1 MKESMERR
9 YGKKQLL
16 SMVNDIQAETWIGQ
30 NSKPCPH
37 CNAPIEVKV
46 LNSNCIF
53 LNTYS
58 IFFIHRK
65 RMGAT
70 KCLALVAALSFAGC
84 ALFN

>member
-1 MKESMERR
+1 MKLFEAYTNGDEAMKESMERR

-58 IFFIHRK
+58 IFFY
-65 RMGAT
+65 
-70 KCLALVAALSFAGC
+70 S
-84 ALFN
+84 